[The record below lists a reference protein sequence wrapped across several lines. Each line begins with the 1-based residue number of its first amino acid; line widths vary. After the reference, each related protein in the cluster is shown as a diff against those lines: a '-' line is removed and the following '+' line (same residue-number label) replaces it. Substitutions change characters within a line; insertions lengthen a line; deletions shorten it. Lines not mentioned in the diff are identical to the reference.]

1 LLIRPK
7 LSKYRIIA
15 SPSSTHQQQNMN
27 SKLILW
33 SITVGLGGFLFG
45 LDTAVISGA
54 EQTIQKLWNLDGW
67 MHGLAIAMALYGTV
81 FGAAFGG
88 VPADRIGRKKTL
100 LWIGILFFVSAVG
113 AALAQDVYTF
123 MFFRFVGGLSIG
135 ASSVVAPVYISEI
148 APPKYRGRMVISFQV
163 NIVLGILLAYVSN
176 YLLLGVGGEND
187 WRWMLGIVALPS
199 LLFSVMVLV
208 TPESPRWLLLHKG
221 DEAAARSVLALTDPN
236 VDEAVAQIKKSAEDD
251 KPGGESFFSGK
262 FRLPIILAFL
272 FAFFN
277 QVSGINAV
285 IYYAPRIFEM
295 TGSGAKA
302 ALLATSGIGVVNLI
316 FTFVGWFLI
325 DRYGRRTLM
334 FIGSVGYIV
343 SLALIALSFFNESY
357 ANVPLFIFAFIASH
371 AIGQGAVIWVF
382 ISEIFPNSV
391 RASGMAWGCLTHWV
405 FAAIIA
411 NVFPA
416 LAAKFGGGPIFAF
429 FSAMMVLQ
437 LLYVWR
443 MMPETKGVSLEDLQK
458 KLVG

>member
-1 LLIRPK
+1 
-7 LSKYRIIA
+7 
-15 SPSSTHQQQNMN
+15 MN

-88 VPADRIGRKKTL
+88 VPADRMGRKKTL
-100 LWIGILFFVSAVG
+100 LWIGILFFASAIG

-123 MFFRFVGGLSIG
+123 MFFRFIGGLSIG

-199 LLFSVMVLV
+199 LLFSLMVLF

-236 VDEAVAQIKKSAEDD
+236 VDEAVAQIKKSAADD

-295 TGSGAKA
+295 TGSGAEA
-302 ALLATSGIGVVNLI
+302 ALLATAGIGVVNLI

-334 FIGSVGYIV
+334 YIGSLGYIV

-391 RASGMAWGCLTHWV
+391 RASGMAWGSLTHWV
-405 FAAIIA
+405 FAALIA

-416 LAAKFGGGPIFAF
+416 FAARFGGGPIFAF

-458 KLVG
+458 RLVSQL

>member
-1 LLIRPK
+1 
-7 LSKYRIIA
+7 
-15 SPSSTHQQQNMN
+15 MN
-27 SKLILW
+27 SKLVLW

-54 EQTIQKLWNLDGW
+54 EQTIQRLWNLDGW

-88 VPADRIGRKKTL
+88 VPADRWGRKPTL
-100 LWIGILFFVSAVG
+100 LWIGILFFVSAIG

-123 MFFRFVGGLSIG
+123 MLFRFIGGLSIG

-148 APPKYRGRMVISFQV
+148 APPQYRGRMVISFQV

-187 WRWMLGIVALPS
+187 WRWMLGVVALPS
-199 LLFSVMVLV
+199 LLFSFMVLL

-221 DEAAARSVLALTDPN
+221 NEGAARAVLALTDPD
-236 VDEAVAQIKKSAEDD
+236 VDGAVQAIRQSAADD
-251 KPGGESFFSGK
+251 TPGGESFFSGK
-262 FRLPIILAFL
+262 FRLPILLAFL

-277 QVSGINAV
+277 QLSGINAV

-295 TGSGAKA
+295 TGSGEES
-302 ALLATSGIGVVNLI
+302 ALLSTAGIGVVNLL
-316 FTFVGWFLI
+316 FTFVGWYLI
-325 DRYGRRTLM
+325 DRFGRRTLM

-343 SLALIALSFFNESY
+343 SLALIATAFFNESY

-391 RASGMAWGCLTHWV
+391 RASGMAWGSLTHW
-405 FAAIIA
+405 
-411 NVFPA
+411 
-416 LAAKFGGGPIFAF
+416 
-429 FSAMMVLQ
+429 
-437 LLYVWR
+437 
-443 MMPETKGVSLEDLQK
+443 
-458 KLVG
+458 